1 MKKAKLIIDNK
12 EVAVGIGVGVSGV
25 YAGELVFN
33 TAMSGYPEAITD
45 PSYSDQILL
54 FSYPLIG
61 NYGISSKWFE
71 SKKFQP
77 KAIICG
83 EISQHHDHFEDT
95 VGLDKFM
102 ENQNVGGITGVDT
115 RFLVKL
121 IRKQGAMEVVIIV
134 E

>member
-12 EVAVGIGVGVSGV
+12 EVAIGVGVGASGI
-25 YAGELVFN
+25 YTGELVFN
-33 TAMSGYPEAITD
+33 TAMSGYPEALTD

-71 SKKFQP
+71 SNKFQP
-77 KAIICG
+77 KAIICS
-83 EISQHHDHFEDT
+83 EISQHHDHYENT
-95 VGLDKFM
+95 IGLDQFM
-102 ENQNVGGITGVDT
+102 QNQNIGGIAGVDT

-121 IRKQGAMEVVIIV
+121 IRKQGTVEAIIV
-134 E
+134 VE